1 MSVTERGV
9 QPEDPLAQLNE
20 QVAKLITRPRV
31 YSQHQWYWWAAV
43 AVIAGFIP
51 SIWGGGYYNNIEINA
66 MLYILVALG
75 FYLQFALAGQFSF
88 ATMAYYATGAYAFTW
103 AAPSWGFFWAFVF
116 AVAVTAV
123 FGAATKILLVRSPLI
138 HFAIA
143 TLAVASLT
151 NLIYEHV
158 ITGITGGDEG
168 RFGIPTPS
176 LFGYSFDNQARQ
188 YYMLAVMVMA
198 TIGLLI
204 LFERSPG
211 QRDTVFARDMGPV
224 ARTSGLSVNR
234 IQIGAF
240 AAGAGIMGAAGAML
254 ASTAA
259 FINISSFPIQTSLS
273 VLLFVLLG
281 GIGIVWGPVIGVIAL
296 YVLPQV
302 FLSHILGYEDL
313 IYASAILVVILF
325 LPGGLTSLP
334 TEARMRY
341 ARLRL
346 RRHQR

>member
-9 QPEDPLAQLNE
+9 QPEEPLAQLNE
-20 QVAKLITRPRV
+20 QATKLLVRPRV

-43 AVIAGFIP
+43 AVLAGFIP
-51 SIWGGGYYNNIEINA
+51 SIWGGNYHNNIEINA
-66 MLYILVALG
+66 MLFIMVALG

-103 AAPSWGFFWAFVF
+103 AAPRWGFFWAFVF
-116 AVAVTAV
+116 AVAVAAA

-151 NLIYEHV
+151 TLIYEHV
-158 ITGITGGDEG
+158 LTGITGGDEG
-168 RFGIPTPS
+168 RFNIPTPA
-176 LFGYSFDNQARQ
+176 LFGYQFDSQVRQ

-198 TIGLLI
+198 VIALLI
-204 LFERSPG
+204 FFERSPG
-211 QRDTVFARDMGPV
+211 QRDTVFVRDMGPV
-224 ARTSGLSVNR
+224 ARTAGLPVDR

-240 AAGAGIMGAAGAML
+240 AAGAGIIGAAGAML
-254 ASTAA
+254 ASTAS
-259 FINISSFPIQTSLS
+259 FINIDSFPIQTSLE

-281 GIGIVWGPVIGVIAL
+281 GIGIVWGPVLGVIAL

-302 FLSHILGYEDL
+302 FLTTRILAFKDI

-334 TEARMRY
+334 TEVRTRY
-341 ARLRL
+341 HAL
-346 RRHQR
+346 RRRASR